1 MSRLNRYT
9 PEARQVLA
17 YAREEAQRLR
27 HRIVGTEHLLLS
39 ILKSGDLVIEGLF
52 ASLRVSPLRIIQ
64 AIEFMAGH
72 GNRVYTSG
80 PKPGPAVRTA
90 LANAEREAA
99 EMQEELVGVAHLLL
113 GLYGEPNGVTVGV
126 LESFGLFPDLTRQ
139 QLRVLFRNGSAR
151 MLLARQYQIHYD
163 MTPMLNQ
170 VSRDLNLA
178 ALAGEL
184 DPVIGREAELER
196 TMQILS
202 RRSKNNPAL
211 LGHAGVGKT
220 AIAEG
225 LALRIMQNR
234 VPENLLNYRVVALD
248 VGLLPINTRYRGDF
262 EEHLKHIIQE
272 ILTARDIILMID
284 ELHML
289 VATSGAR
296 GSLDAGS
303 LFKPLLVRGVFQ
315 CIGATTIEGYRRTI
329 EADPALER
337 RFQPVY
343 IPEATPEETL
353 EMLRGLRE
361 RYAAFHQVTI
371 TDEAL
376 VAAVQMSSR
385 YIQNRYQPDKAID
398 LLDEAAAR
406 TNVQA
411 ALSPEHIQKLR
422 HDIVLV
428 RQAKDYAID
437 QRDFAAALKQR
448 NRELH
453 LYQQLYEL
461 EREWMCTR
469 GQQRPVVGKQEI
481 AQVVAACTGI
491 PPLQAT
497 TAEAKRLLQL
507 EDILHQRVIG
517 QHAAVQAVARAIR
530 RSRVDVRDD
539 RRPIGSFIFVGPTGV
554 GKTELARALATT
566 LFGDE
571 RALITLDM
579 SEFMESHHVSR
590 LIGAP
595 PGYIGYEQGGQLT
608 EEVYRR
614 PYSVLL
620 FDEIEKAHPA
630 IYDLLL
636 QILGDGCLT
645 DTHGKVVGFK
655 HTLVI
660 LASNIGSSQ
669 LELRPMAFTS
679 QKYREQDRQ
688 AWELEHSSS
697 QVMPLL
703 KRLFKPEL
711 LNRVD
716 EIVVF
721 HKLEEVHLRQIVDV
735 MVAATQ
741 QRMQE
746 QAISLQVT
754 DEARSLL
761 VKHGYDPVYG
771 ARPLRRAVQRLL
783 EDMLAEAILQTT
795 FVPGDTV
802 VVGAVNEQLEAK
814 KLVAVT
820 KAGKGGRSKGAVA

>member
-1 MSRLNRYT
+1 
-9 PEARQVLA
+9 
-17 YAREEAQRLR
+17 
-27 HRIVGTEHLLLS
+27 
-39 ILKSGDLVIEGLF
+39 
-52 ASLRVSPLRIIQ
+52 
-64 AIEFMAGH
+64 
-72 GNRVYTSG
+72 
-80 PKPGPAVRTA
+80 
-90 LANAEREAA
+90 
-99 EMQEELVGVAHLLL
+99 L
-113 GLYGEPNGVTVGV
+113 GLYGEPDGVTVRI
-126 LESFGLFPDLTRQ
+126 LESFGIFPDLMRQ
-139 QLRVLFRNGSAR
+139 QLHVLFRNGSTR
-151 MLLARQYQIHYD
+151 TSLFHQYQAHYC
-163 MTPMLNQ
+163 MTPTLNE
-170 VSRDLNLA
+170 VSRDLMLA
-178 ALAGEL
+178 AVAGEL

-196 TMQILS
+196 MMQILA
-202 RRSKNNPAL
+202 RRSKNNLAL

-225 LALRIMQNR
+225 LALRIIQNR
-234 VPENLLNYRVVALD
+234 APENLLNYRVVALE
-248 VGLLPINTRYRGDF
+248 VGLLPMNTRYRGDF
-262 EEHLKHIIQE
+262 EEHLKRIIQE
-272 ILTARDIILMID
+272 ILTAGDIILVID
-284 ELHML
+284 ELHTL
-289 VATSGAR
+289 VETGGAQ

-303 LFKPLLVRGVFQ
+303 LFKPLLARGVFQ
-315 CIGATTIEGYRRTI
+315 CIGATTIEEYRRTI

-343 IPEATPEETL
+343 IPEATPGETL

-361 RYAAFHQVTI
+361 RYAAFHKVTI

-398 LLDEAAAR
+398 LLDEAAAS

-411 ALSPEHIQKLR
+411 ALGPEHIQKLR

-448 NRELH
+448 NRELC
-453 LYQQLYEL
+453 LYRQLYEL
-461 EREWMCTR
+461 EREWMYTR
-469 GQQRPVVGKQEI
+469 GQQRPVVGEQEI
-481 AQVVAACTGI
+481 AQVVAARTGI
-491 PPLQAT
+491 PALQVTAT
-497 TAEAKRLLQL
+497 EAERLLQL

-530 RSRVDVRDD
+530 RSRAKVRDD

-554 GKTELARALATT
+554 GKTELARALAAT

-608 EEVYRR
+608 EQVYRR

-645 DTHGKVVGFK
+645 DTHGKVVDFK

-660 LASNIGSSQ
+660 LTSNIGSSQ
-669 LELRPMAFTS
+669 LELRPMALTR
-679 QKYREQDRQ
+679 QKYSEQDRQ
-688 AWELEHSSS
+688 ARELDHSRSLI
-697 QVMPLL
+697 MPLL
-703 KRLFKPEL
+703 KHLFKPEL

-721 HKLEEVHLRQIVDV
+721 HKLEEVHLRQIVNV

-754 DEARSLL
+754 DDACSLL

-783 EDMLAEAILQTT
+783 EDMLATAILQAT

-802 VVGAVNEQLEAK
+802 VVSADNGQLEAK
-814 KLVAVT
+814 KLVVVT
-820 KAGKGGRSKGAVA
+820 KVGKSGRGKGAAA